1 MEAAATVSSR
11 EKISAG
17 KRCAP
22 KQSNDFPATKV
33 GESEGASCLPDVVE
47 DGDGSESPPCA
58 SEVSHSTTRQDGAD
72 LLPGRPEEVGR
83 SETFDDSQQ
92 EKIKAVPQPAETIC
106 AVVLPQIV
114 PSAPVDAPEKVHSG
128 IHTETTDKKQAEITP
143 AFSHDLPS
151 APADT
156 GSETGDECSDWEEI
170 RTEDLT
176 EAPSAPPAVPP
187 DTHDNPCAFPTP
199 RDTLTTQTELASYK
213 VTALLP
219 TACGYDVFGR
229 SRDIGRHYPEISGI
243 SDHRA
248 AIRPLLEDQI
258 LQMYGGAWLKG
269 RENMV
274 ANFASLNEEKN
285 LNSHS
290 LYVLLANY
298 LRSRDLLSETT
309 SLMESLR
316 EETAQWE
323 ARVWNLVSASVTGT
337 GSCSDYVQVSGTH
350 HFQQAKYN
358 KDVASILASRSEQML
373 TLLKEKHVVYMHNVN
388 TLRVQIDYHFQL
400 VVSGTPF
407 RDMQNSRPISFKIQ
421 TEPNCDVSE
430 LKSCISVLFLFLR
443 KGSKDKLLVKDVQS
457 WVHMLSNVLLRVASL
472 ADHFFLLNHVLLCP
486 PGIHKWAISLVQVP
500 SPLPPVKSDCHQ
512 MLDYAL
518 AVLATIL
525 SPVGAHKEYLR
536 SLPKKELASVLGC
549 LESDVVALL
558 NQVPFIDILNFLR
571 GTPEETD
578 AAKMSE
584 LDVLKAIAVASHLV
598 SILHT
603 GLKTYSDSWCKH
615 LSRKI
620 ARLISLTIH
629 CMSDLLKG
637 FQLMHNN
644 SDPALLAH
652 LQVEYD
658 QLFLRA
664 VNSIFHSCKTGAWQF
679 MVGLPYASISAAMTW
694 QLLWLLHNSYEENLH
709 QVHLSPLEVC
719 SKLLCKS
726 HRLSFHE
733 RLSQLPHSE
742 VFFLMTAFVN
752 MVDSPALAH
761 IVAIDIFEIAY
772 LNVNLRKS
780 LPKQGRELLSSL
792 AQKQPFI
799 VSVLLDAIEDHML
812 ALGIMSCYLMRAM
825 PLELW
830 QPDKEDLDI
839 IAHFLLC
846 YPLDSPQSLLAR
858 MLIDALNYGT
868 NEQDQLFLERSL
880 HQFVGVL
887 LLMSYRKFCA
897 DRVHKQ
903 VRYLP
908 FMATSAYKS
917 STPTEF
923 SSWVWDILFKLK
935 LHAFDSNHH
944 AQLSLVV
951 DENPPV
957 DVAPDLQK
965 YEWLQPVAQATNELL
980 PCGIF
985 LSFSIAS
992 MGHCR
997 EQVLTT
1003 GLNSISTLVLKK
1015 QYAAAIK
1022 CLSLVLPLFYM
1033 RQEMLIT
1040 NRKFLEDLQHLVLV
1054 DGTSMAAA
1062 WRLAGYEHERC
1073 VLKLLAGTMAY
1084 HVKQAKRWGFP
1095 SLPIRLWTSLLLHLP
1110 DIPMQKAASKFSGQ
1124 SDVMYLLDFLV
1135 QLAYFEADCLE
1146 SALEQLT
1153 TLLNSLTEQ
1162 ASAPLSMKTWP
1173 AVVPF
1178 DSAPLAPWFALAGM
1192 LAEARLPS
1200 VAAMWEAVLCA
1211 AVSPECTAAVK
1222 KAMRAPLDVLLLY
1235 RWARQAVVTD
1245 ADHPALPLI
1254 WQQFFCLYL
1263 RKCPDGN
1270 SAGLHLFKCGG
1281 FSSLLKK
1288 VKQRVANLVD
1298 HFSKYCSGEEKG
1310 ALPKILC
1317 ERLLR
1322 VYRSFVFWL
1331 EDKQVLC
1338 TGVDL
1343 TALPSKYCPGLLC
1356 ATIQGSG
1363 QLWHDLVSM
1372 EPWQCQLESL
1382 ELAKFSPVVPS
1393 QGKQQDSNVP
1403 AVKEGMIFRLGTH
1416 EKPVLA
1422 SPVPTLVPVI
1432 PPVPVVASEVR
1443 ELVASQLRALRA
1455 QASTVNG
1462 QLDMLAHLDQA
1473 HQNELLPV
1481 LYKNV
1486 EAHVSLVRTCGNDC
1500 SGAAQLNLTFYEA
1513 RQDPNILLKVKQNRT
1528 EWLATLTGPPHAS
1541 CCALVQ
1547 LEACLTQLV
1556 QRHRQ
1561 ASPADKIALAVLGS
1575 EVFFDLIGALQKD
1588 ITSYSPTRQFLT
1600 LCLDMV
1606 GQEFVSNRAS
1616 QCLPVLQAM
1625 LKNPSIVN
1633 HISPFFTPAAAD
1645 DEQYALMYHSL
1656 SSSLVPAL
1664 YNTVFVLLSKFD
1676 LPHWLTSRAPSRAV
1690 RGNLLVAMEMML
1702 EKCGH
1707 SPKTTVLPLVELL
1720 CSHLR
1725 GLLQFSFP
1733 QQYAPV
1739 LTMLLKGTSSCSI
1752 PVVTWSILIQ
1762 SLGRSTSGAAAHI
1775 RDMCAKHRCT
1785 LSLDEAAETLAVATA
1800 HFAELRTSD
1809 ASLAMK
1815 GLYNR
1820 VKPYLS
1826 VLCHFFSVIAHAYI
1840 WKKVNSPKDNLQ
1852 QAIKAVLQLYGPWL
1866 ELTEDKNAC
1875 APWLPN
1881 DTDKALCMAD
1891 SLVYALAF
1899 FHDCCCNVANIN
1911 VMSSVWQHYF
1921 VKYVWT
1927 NPPKHITDTVQVAF
1941 DKLPWSKFS
1950 PSVEDV
1956 RLACKLL
1963 DEKYSSHLTFLV
1975 QVFVQVPWQTCLRDA
1990 LQLAPE
1996 YIVDYSSSFAE
2007 LVLGLAWH
2015 PNMAAFVAT
2024 SLDPLREYNWG
2035 VVPVEIVWR
2044 LQKVFASSCNVHQ
2057 LLKPSV
2063 GVDRTALEFVAA
2075 LSCMLP
2081 GHANDLHKQL
2091 AFVTMLVGL
2100 YSSALDVAD
2109 AKDLIS
2115 LLPHLLGRCEHVHGP
2130 VVLLGRALSLLDC
2143 CPEGSPQVQALVEGL
2158 LPWLNARAGQPILLS
2173 VLTASCGNVA
2183 SVQLLVCVTEA
2194 CLAAFLKGSFTDDS
2208 GWFHAVAAFQIP
2220 ELTLANFLKQCAC
2233 QAAHLT
2239 QLIYV
2244 LHCLP
2249 KCHSPEDEW
2258 VLLDQLASWVSQG
2271 CANCT
2276 GGTSEPKLLL
2286 LWSKLLILSVRQL
2299 DFGSHP
2305 EAVHNLLV
2313 KFCSTLGTLGEDRD
2327 TSGLLGALGMGR
2339 RSAVSTRFRLCC
2351 RAVAAFVAAR
2361 LDNNAALA
2369 EQTLSRLRSLQ
2380 TSKAYLPLSQEIQA
2394 ALGIVQDTSLGAL
2407 RDSLHL
2413 VSRLVDSLYRE
2424 EALLHILVF
2433 WQRTM
2438 VPGRV

>member
-1 MEAAATVSSR
+1 MEAVATASSR
-11 EKISAG
+11 KKISAG
-17 KRCAP
+17 TPCAP
-22 KQSNDFPATKV
+22 NQPNDLPATKV
-33 GESEGASCLPDVVE
+33 CESEGGEASCRRPGVAE
-47 DGDGSESPPCA
+47 DGDGSESPPPA
-58 SEVSHSTTRQDGAD
+58 TEVSHSTTRQDGAD
-72 LLPGRPEEVGR
+72 LLPVRPDKVNR
-83 SETFDDSQQ
+83 SKTFDDSQQ
-92 EKIKAVPQPAETIC
+92 EKIKAVAQPTEAIC
-106 AVVLPQIV
+106 AVVLAPAV
-114 PSAPVDAPEKVHSG
+114 PSAPVDAPDDGSS
-128 IHTETTDKKQAEITP
+128 TETTHKEKAGMAPD
-143 AFSHDLPS
+143 FSHYLPS
-151 APADT
+151 APVDT
-156 GSETGDECSDWEEI
+156 GSETDDEFNDWEQI
-170 RTEDLT
+170 RTEELT
-176 EAPSAPPAVPP
+176 ETPSAPLTVPP
-187 DTHDNPCAFPTP
+187 DAHDDPYAFPGS
-199 RDTLTTQTELASYK
+199 RDTPTPQTQLASH
-213 VTALLP
+213 VTVLAS

-229 SRDIGRHYPEISGI
+229 SRDIGRHYPEICGI
-243 SDHRA
+243 SDHRVA
-248 AIRPLLEDQI
+248 TRPLPEDQV
-258 LQMYGGAWLKG
+258 LRMYGGAWLRG
-269 RENMV
+269 RENVV
-274 ANFASLNEEKN
+274 ADFVSLNEEKS

-316 EETAQWE
+316 EETSQWE
-323 ARVWNLVSASVTGT
+323 ERVWKMVPASVRCTGR
-337 GSCSDYVQVSGTH
+337 CSDDKQVSGTH
-350 HFQQAKYN
+350 HFEKAQYD
-358 KDVASILASRSEQML
+358 KDVASILASRSQQML

-400 VVSGTPF
+400 VVGSAPY
-407 RDMQNSRPISFKIQ
+407 RDVQNSRPISFKIKA
-421 TEPNCDVSE
+421 EPNCDVSE

-443 KGSKDKLLVKDVQS
+443 KGSKDKLLVKEVQS
-457 WVHMLSNVLLRVASL
+457 WVHTLSNLLLRVASL
-472 ADHFFLLNHVLLCP
+472 ADHFFLLNHVLRCP

-500 SPLPPVKSDCHQ
+500 SPLLPVNTDCNQ

-525 SPVGAHKEYLR
+525 LPVEAREEYLR
-536 SLPKKELASVLGC
+536 SLQKKELASVLGC

-558 NQVPFIDILNFLR
+558 HQVPFIDILTFLHGR
-571 GTPEETD
+571 PEQSD
-578 AAKMSE
+578 ATKISE
-584 LDVLKAIAVASHLV
+584 QDVFKAIAVASHLV
-598 SILHT
+598 SILNT
-603 GLKTYSDSWCKH
+603 GLKTYSGRWYKH
-615 LSRKI
+615 LSKKI

-629 CMSDLLKG
+629 CVSDLLKR

-644 SDPALLAH
+644 SDPALLTH

-664 VNSIFHSCKTGAWQF
+664 VNSIFHSRGTGAWQF

-719 SKLLCKS
+719 HELLCKS
-726 HRLSFHE
+726 HRHSFHE
-733 RLSQLPHSE
+733 RLSKVPHSE
-742 VFFLMTAFVN
+742 IFFLMTAFVN

-761 IVAIDIFEIAY
+761 IVAIDIFEVTY

-780 LPKQGRELLSSL
+780 LSKQGRDLLASL
-792 AQKQPFI
+792 AQKQPF
-799 VSVLLDAIEDHML
+799 VMSVLLDAIEDHML

-858 MLIDALNYGT
+858 MLMDALNYGI
-868 NEQDQLFLERSL
+868 NEQGQLFLERSL

-903 VRYLP
+903 IRCLP
-908 FMATSAYKS
+908 FVATDACKS

-923 SSWVWDILFKLK
+923 SSWVWNILFKLK

-951 DENPPV
+951 DESPPV

-992 MGHCR
+992 VGHCR
-997 EQVLTT
+997 EQVLAA
-1003 GLNSISTLVLKK
+1003 GLDSLSTLVLKK

-1040 NRKFLEDLQHLVLV
+1040 NKKFLEDLQHLVLV
-1054 DGTSMAAA
+1054 DSSSMAAA

-1073 VLKLLAGTMAY
+1073 VLKLLAGTMAH

-1095 SLPIRLWTSLLLHLP
+1095 SLPIRLWTYLLLHLP
-1110 DIPMQKAASKFSGQ
+1110 DIPMHKATSKFKGQ

-1146 SALEQLT
+1146 SALAQLT
-1153 TLLNSLTEQ
+1153 TLLNSLTQ
-1162 ASAPLSMKTWP
+1162 RATALLSMKTWP

-1178 DSAPLAPWFALAGM
+1178 DSAPSAPWFALAGM

-1200 VAAMWEAVLCA
+1200 VAAIWEAVLCA
-1211 AVSPECTAAVK
+1211 AASPECTAEVK
-1222 KAMRAPLDVLLLY
+1222 KAVQAPLDVLLLY
-1235 RWARQAVVTD
+1235 RWARQALVTD

-1254 WQQFFCLYL
+1254 WQQFFFLYL
-1263 RKCPDGN
+1263 RKCPNGK

-1288 VKQRVANLVD
+1288 VKQRVTDLVD
-1298 HFSKYCSGEEKG
+1298 HFSKNCSGEEKG

-1317 ERLLR
+1317 ERLLI
-1322 VYRSFVFWL
+1322 VYRSFVLWL

-1338 TGVDL
+1338 AGVDL
-1343 TALPSKYCPGLLC
+1343 AALPSKYCPELLC
-1356 ATIQGSG
+1356 ATIQGNG
-1363 QLWHDLVSM
+1363 QLWHDLVSV

-1382 ELAKFSPVVPS
+1382 ELANLSPVVPS
-1393 QGKQQDSNVP
+1393 QGKRQDSNVP
-1403 AVKEGMIFRLGTH
+1403 AAKQSMIFWLGTH
-1416 EKPVLA
+1416 ERPMLA
-1422 SPVPTLVPVI
+1422 SPVPTLVPII
-1432 PPVPVVASEVR
+1432 PPVPLIASEVR

-1455 QASTVNG
+1455 QATTVNG
-1462 QLDMLAHLDQA
+1462 QLDRLALLDQE
-1473 HQNELLPV
+1473 HQNELLPF
-1481 LYKNV
+1481 LYRNV
-1486 EAHVSLVRTCGNDC
+1486 EAHVNMVRSCGDDC
-1500 SGAAQLNLTFYEA
+1500 TGAVQLNLTFYEA
-1513 RQDPNILLKVKQNRT
+1513 RQDPSILLKVKQNRT

-1561 ASPADKIALAVLGS
+1561 ALLADKIALEVLGS
-1575 EVFFDLIGALQKD
+1575 EVFFDLIGALHKE

-1606 GQEFVSNRAS
+1606 GQEFVSNMAS

-1625 LKNPSIVN
+1625 LKNPSIVS
-1633 HISPFFTPAAAD
+1633 HVSPFFTPAAAD

-1676 LPHWLTSRAPSRAV
+1676 LPHWLTSHAPSRAI
-1690 RGNLLVAMEMML
+1690 RGHLLVSVELML
-1702 EKCGH
+1702 GKCGH
-1707 SPKTTVLPLVELL
+1707 SPKATVLPLVELL
-1720 CSHLR
+1720 CSHLHS
-1725 GLLQFSFP
+1725 LLLFSFP

-1739 LTMLLKGTSSCSI
+1739 LTMLLRGTSSCSI
-1752 PVVTWSILIQ
+1752 PVATWSILIQ
-1762 SLGRSTSGAAAHI
+1762 ALGHSTSDEAAQI
-1775 RDMCAKHRCT
+1775 RDTCVKHQCT

-1809 ASLAMK
+1809 ASLAAD
-1815 GLYNR
+1815 GLYSR

-1826 VLCHFFSVIAHAYI
+1826 VLRHFFSVIAHTYI

-1852 QAIKAVLQLYGPWL
+1852 QAVKTVLQLYGPWL

-1875 APWLPN
+1875 APWLPK
-1881 DTDKALCMAD
+1881 DTDGALCMAD
-1891 SLVYALAF
+1891 SLVRALAF
-1899 FHDCCCNVANIN
+1899 FHDCCCNVANIS
-1911 VMSSVWQHYF
+1911 VMSLVWQHYF
-1921 VKYVWT
+1921 VKYVWP
-1927 NPPKHITDTVQVAF
+1927 NPPKHIKDAVQVAF
-1941 DKLPWSKFS
+1941 GKLPWSQFS

-1963 DEKYSSHLTFLV
+1963 DEKYSGHLTFLV
-1975 QVFVQVPWQTCLRDA
+1975 HVFVQVPWQACLRDS
-1990 LQLAPE
+1990 LQLVPE
-1996 YIVDYSSSFAE
+1996 HIADYCSSFAE

-2015 PNMAAFVAT
+2015 PNMAAFITT
-2024 SLDPLREYNWG
+2024 SLDPLHEHNWG
-2035 VVPVEIVWR
+2035 VVPVEMVWR

-2057 LLKPSV
+2057 LLKPRG
-2063 GVDRTALEFVAA
+2063 GVDRTVLEFVAA

-2081 GHANDLHKQL
+2081 GRANDPHKQL
-2091 AFVTMLVGL
+2091 AFVSTLVGL
-2100 YSSALDVAD
+2100 YSSALDIAD

-2115 LLPHLLGRCEHVHGP
+2115 LLPHLLGRCEHVQGP
-2130 VVLLGRALSLLDC
+2130 AVLLGRALSLLDC
-2143 CPEGSPQVQALVEGL
+2143 CQEDSPQAQALVEGL
-2158 LPWLNARAGQPILLS
+2158 LPWLKARAGQPILLS
-2173 VLTASCGNVA
+2173 VLTASCVNVA
-2183 SVQLLVCVTEA
+2183 SVQQLVRVTEA
-2194 CLAAFLKGSFTDDS
+2194 CLAAFLEGSFKDDS
-2208 GWFHAVAAFQIP
+2208 SWFHAVTAFQVP

-2249 KCHSPEDEW
+2249 RCHTPEDEW

-2271 CANCT
+2271 CATCT

-2286 LWSKLLILSVRQL
+2286 LWSKLLVLSVRQL

-2305 EAVHNLLV
+2305 EAVHDLLV

-2339 RSAVSTRFRLCC
+2339 RSAVSARFRLCC

-2369 EQTLSRLRSLQ
+2369 DQTLSRLRSLQ
-2380 TSKAYLPLSQEIQA
+2380 TAKGYLPLSQEIQE
-2394 ALGIVQDTSLGAL
+2394 ALGIVQDASLGAL
-2407 RDSLHL
+2407 RDSL
-2413 VSRLVDSLYRE
+2413 RLVNRLADSLYRE
-2424 EALLHILVF
+2424 KEFLRILVF

-2438 VPGRV
+2438 VPGGV